1 MAELLFVTGNEKKLQ
16 EARQILSPHGIDI
29 VGAPFSMV
37 EVQLDSPQEVVLHK
51 ARKAFEHFQRRL
63 IVDDTALF
71 FDGYPSFPGSY
82 TKAMVRTLG
91 ATGLN
96 KLFEEN
102 QEARFVS
109 YVCLF
114 DGEAHLF
121 EGTWLGKLVK
131 GKLLEGHWPYN
142 SMFVPQGKERVLAE
156 IPWAERVKESHRFHA
171 LSKLCKHLEEEND
184 NS

>member
-16 EARQILSPHGIDI
+16 EARQILSPYGLEI
-29 VGAPFSMV
+29 VGAPFSML

-51 ARKAFEHFQRRL
+51 ARQAYEHFKKRL
-63 IVDDTALF
+63 IVDDTALY
-71 FDGYPSFPGSY
+71 FDGYPCFPGTY

-91 ATGLN
+91 AFGLN

-102 QEARFVS
+102 QGARFVS

-121 EGTWLGKLVK
+121 EGSWPGKLVK
-131 GKLLEGHWPYN
+131 GELLEGHWPYN
-142 SMFVPQGKERVLAE
+142 SMFLPEGKEKVLAE
-156 IPWAERVKESHRFHA
+156 IPWSERIK
-171 LSKLCKHLEEEND
+171 
-184 NS
+184 